1 MSFFKSIFFYRTG
14 IRLCF
19 LLACSVFFFL
29 GGCQIGSGSYY
40 QKQVAIPKTQWDYSF
55 KPTFTIDIKDTAA
68 RYQMYFLMRH
78 DEAYPYA
85 NIWVGMSVQSPQ
97 KNGFSETK
105 RIEKQLAQSDGTW
118 MGRGMGGIWEHKIPF
133 TAAEGI
139 QFNEIGAYTIQ
150 LEQIMRMNPLPSV
163 LNVGLIVEKIS
174 K

>member
-1 MSFFKSIFFYRTG
+1 MSLSRALFIYRQRTQLSILFS
-14 IRLCF
+14 CAF
-19 LLACSVFFFL
+19 LLFFSS
-29 GGCQIGSGSYY
+29 CQLGSGSYY
-40 QKQVAIPKTQWDYSF
+40 QKQVAIPKTQWEYSF

-97 KNGFSETK
+97 NKGFNEPK
-105 RIEKQLAQSDGTW
+105 RIEKQLAQADGTW

-139 QFNEIGAYTIQ
+139 QFNKAGRYTIQ

-174 K
+174 Q